1 LITLLARLFIR
12 DRDKVADAGVRRAY
26 GMLCSLTGIGLN
38 VLLFL
43 GKYLAGRLSG
53 SIAMT
58 ADAFNNLSDAGSS
71 VITLLGFRMAAKKP
85 DPGHPFG
92 HGRIEYL
99 SGVAVSLIIIVVG
112 VQLGLE
118 SIDKIM
124 SPEPVDAGLVPM
136 LVLVASICVKG
147 YMFAYNRGIGRKI
160 NSPGMSATA
169 LDSLSDCIATGVVLI
184 SMLLARFADVNIDGW
199 GGAAVAI
206 FIIFS
211 GFKAAKETLSP
222 LLGNP
227 PDPQLV
233 RDITDIVMSHPEV
246 LNVHDLIVHDYGPG
260 RLMISLHA
268 EVPGDGD
275 IYALHDAID
284 TAEYELQQKLG
295 CSAVIHM
302 DPVSPDGTK
311 TAHMR
316 EELAEAAKA
325 IDPRLTIH
333 DFRIV
338 DGPTHTN
345 VIFDAVLPN
354 DSSVTEDDAKA
365 QLETIVHSLWQN
377 SHPKVHID
385 PPARTPPKKKKPP
398 PRRGRSF
405 CAYCGALR
413 RRSRYCFLRSAT
425 AASYSAPPSAW
436 RLWR

>member
-1 LITLLARLFIR
+1 MITLLAKLFIR
-12 DRDKVADAGVRRAY
+12 DRDRVQDAAVRRAY

-43 GKYLAGRLSG
+43 GKYLAGRLAG

-118 SIDKIM
+118 SIEKIR
-124 SPEPVDAGLVPM
+124 SPEPVDASLLPM
-136 LVLVASICVKG
+136 IVLLASICVKG

-169 LDSLSDCIATGVVLI
+169 VDSLSDCIATGVVLI
-184 SMLLARFADVNIDGW
+184 SMLLARFADINADGW
-199 GGAAVAI
+199 GGAAVAA

-211 GFKAAKETLSP
+211 GFKAARETLSP

-233 RDITDIVMSHPEV
+233 RDIMDIVLAHPEV
-246 LNVHDLIVHDYGPG
+246 MNIHDLIVHDYGPG
-260 RLMISLHA
+260 RLMVSLHA

-275 IYALHDAID
+275 IFELHDAID
-284 TAEYELQQKLG
+284 TAEYELESKLG
-295 CSAVIHM
+295 CDAVIHM

-316 EELAEAAKA
+316 GELTEAAKA
-325 IDPRLTIH
+325 IDPRLSIH

-354 DSSVTEDDAKA
+354 DSALTEDEARSA
-365 QLETIVHSLWQN
+365 LETLVHSLWKN

-385 PPARTPPKKKKPP
+385 RP
-398 PRRGRSF
+398 F
-405 CAYCGALR
+405 V
-413 RRSRYCFLRSAT
+413 
-425 AASYSAPPSAW
+425 
-436 RLWR
+436 

>member
-1 LITLLARLFIR
+1 MITLLARLFIK
-12 DRDKVADAGVRRAY
+12 DRDKVADAAVRRAY

-99 SGVAVSLIIIVVG
+99 SGVAVSIIIIVVG

-124 SPEPVDAGLVPM
+124 NPQPVDAGLLPM

-160 NSPGMSATA
+160 NSPGMAATA
-169 LDSLSDCIATGVVLI
+169 MDSLSDSIATSVVLI
-184 SMLLARFADVNIDGW
+184 SMLLSRFAGMNADGW
-199 GGAAVAI
+199 GGIAVAC

-233 RDITDIVMSHPEV
+233 HDITNIVLSHSEV
-246 LNVHDLIVHDYGPG
+246 MNVHDLIVHDYGPG
-260 RLMISLHA
+260 RLMVSLHA
-268 EVPGDGD
+268 EVPGNGN
-275 IYALHDAID
+275 IYALHDTID
-284 TAEYELQQKLG
+284 TIEYELSSKLG
-295 CSAVIHM
+295 CDAVIHM

-316 EELAEAAKA
+316 DELAEAAKS
-325 IDPRLTIH
+325 IDPRLSIH

-354 DSSVTEDDAKA
+354 DSKLTEEEAVA
-365 QLETIVHSLWQN
+365 QLEALVHSLWQN

-385 PPARTPPKKKKPP
+385 RP
-398 PRRGRSF
+398 F
-405 CAYCGALR
+405 V
-413 RRSRYCFLRSAT
+413 
-425 AASYSAPPSAW
+425 
-436 RLWR
+436 

>member
-1 LITLLARLFIR
+1 M
-12 DRDKVADAGVRRAY
+12 VAHAGVCRAY

-38 VLLFL
+38 ILLFL

-118 SIDKIM
+118 SIDKII

-385 PPARTPPKKKKPP
+385 RP
-398 PRRGRSF
+398 F
-405 CAYCGALR
+405 V
-413 RRSRYCFLRSAT
+413 
-425 AASYSAPPSAW
+425 
-436 RLWR
+436 

>member
-1 LITLLARLFIR
+1 MITLLARLFIR

-38 VLLFL
+38 ILLFL

-118 SIDKIM
+118 SIDKII

-169 LDSLSDCIATGVVLI
+169 MDSLSDSIATSVVLI
-184 SMLLARFADVNIDGW
+184 SMLLARFADVNVDGW

-354 DSSVTEDDAKA
+354 DSPVTEDDAKA

-385 PPARTPPKKKKPP
+385 RP
-398 PRRGRSF
+398 F
-405 CAYCGALR
+405 V
-413 RRSRYCFLRSAT
+413 
-425 AASYSAPPSAW
+425 
-436 RLWR
+436 

>member
-1 LITLLARLFIR
+1 MITLLARLFIR

-118 SIDKIM
+118 SIDKII

-354 DSSVTEDDAKA
+354 DSPVTEDDAKA

-385 PPARTPPKKKKPP
+385 RP
-398 PRRGRSF
+398 F
-405 CAYCGALR
+405 V
-413 RRSRYCFLRSAT
+413 
-425 AASYSAPPSAW
+425 
-436 RLWR
+436 

>member
-1 LITLLARLFIR
+1 MITLLARLFIR

-43 GKYLAGRLSG
+43 GKYLAGQLSG

-118 SIDKIM
+118 SINKII

-169 LDSLSDCIATGVVLI
+169 VDSLSDCIATGVVLI
-184 SMLLARFADVNIDGW
+184 SMLLARFADVNADGW
-199 GGAAVAI
+199 GGAAVAV

-211 GFKAAKETLSP
+211 GFRAAKETLSP

-233 RDITDIVMSHPEV
+233 KDITDIVMSHPEV

-260 RLMISLHA
+260 RVMVSLHA

-284 TAEYELQQKLG
+284 TAEYELQEKLG
-295 CSAVIHM
+295 CSAVIHL

-316 EELAEAAKA
+316 DELAEAAKA
-325 IDPRLTIH
+325 VDPRLSIH

-354 DSSVTEDDAKA
+354 DSPVTEDEAKA
-365 QLETIVHSLWQN
+365 QLETIVHGLWEN

-385 PPARTPPKKKKPP
+385 RP
-398 PRRGRSF
+398 F
-405 CAYCGALR
+405 V
-413 RRSRYCFLRSAT
+413 
-425 AASYSAPPSAW
+425 
-436 RLWR
+436 

>member
-1 LITLLARLFIR
+1 MITLLARLFIK
-12 DRDKVADAGVRRAY
+12 DRDKVADAAVRRAY

-71 VITLLGFRMAAKKP
+71 AITLLGFRMAAKKP

-99 SGVAVSLIIIVVG
+99 SGVAVSIIIIVVG

-124 SPEPVDAGLVPM
+124 NPQPVDAGLLPM

-160 NSPGMSATA
+160 NSPGMAATA
-169 LDSLSDCIATGVVLI
+169 MDSLSDSIATSVVLI
-184 SMLLARFADVNIDGW
+184 SMLLSRFAGVNADGW
-199 GGAAVAI
+199 GGIAVAC

-233 RDITDIVMSHPEV
+233 HDITNIVLSHSEV
-246 LNVHDLIVHDYGPG
+246 MNVHDLIVHDYGPG
-260 RLMISLHA
+260 RLMVSLHA
-268 EVPGDGD
+268 EVPGNGN
-275 IYALHDAID
+275 IYALHDTID
-284 TAEYELQQKLG
+284 TIEYELSSKLG
-295 CSAVIHM
+295 CDAVIHM

-316 EELAEAAKA
+316 DELAEAANS
-325 IDPRLTIH
+325 IDPRLSIH

-354 DSSVTEDDAKA
+354 DSKLTEEEAVA
-365 QLETIVHSLWQN
+365 QLEALVHSLWQN

-385 PPARTPPKKKKPP
+385 RP
-398 PRRGRSF
+398 F
-405 CAYCGALR
+405 V
-413 RRSRYCFLRSAT
+413 
-425 AASYSAPPSAW
+425 
-436 RLWR
+436 

>member
-1 LITLLARLFIR
+1 MITLLARLFIK
-12 DRDKVADAGVRRAY
+12 DRDKVADAAVRRAY

-99 SGVAVSLIIIVVG
+99 SGVAVSIIIIVVG

-124 SPEPVDAGLVPM
+124 NPQPVDAGLLPM

-160 NSPGMSATA
+160 NSPGMAATA
-169 LDSLSDCIATGVVLI
+169 MDSLSDSIATSVVLI
-184 SMLLARFADVNIDGW
+184 SMLLSRFAGVNADGW
-199 GGAAVAI
+199 GGIAVAC

-233 RDITDIVMSHPEV
+233 HDITNIVLSHSEV
-246 LNVHDLIVHDYGPG
+246 MNVHDLIVHDYGPG
-260 RLMISLHA
+260 RLMVSLHA
-268 EVPGDGD
+268 EVPGNGD
-275 IYALHDAID
+275 IYALHDTID
-284 TAEYELQQKLG
+284 TIEYELSSKLG
-295 CSAVIHM
+295 CDAVIHM

-316 EELAEAAKA
+316 GELAEAAKS
-325 IDPRLTIH
+325 IDPRLSIH

-354 DSSVTEDDAKA
+354 DSKLTEEEAVA
-365 QLETIVHSLWQN
+365 QLEALVHSLWQN

-385 PPARTPPKKKKPP
+385 RP
-398 PRRGRSF
+398 F
-405 CAYCGALR
+405 V
-413 RRSRYCFLRSAT
+413 
-425 AASYSAPPSAW
+425 
-436 RLWR
+436 

>member
-1 LITLLARLFIR
+1 MITLLARLFIK
-12 DRDKVADAGVRRAY
+12 DRDKVADAAVRRAY

-71 VITLLGFRMAAKKP
+71 AITLLGFRMAAKKP

-99 SGVAVSLIIIVVG
+99 SGVAVSIIIIVVG

-124 SPEPVDAGLVPM
+124 NPQPVDAGLLPM

-160 NSPGMSATA
+160 NSPGMAATA
-169 LDSLSDCIATGVVLI
+169 MDSLSDSIATSVVLI
-184 SMLLARFADVNIDGW
+184 SMLLSRFAGVNADGW
-199 GGAAVAI
+199 GGIAVAC

-233 RDITDIVMSHPEV
+233 HDITSIVLSHSEV
-246 LNVHDLIVHDYGPG
+246 MNVHDLIVHDYGPG
-260 RLMISLHA
+260 RLMVSLHA
-268 EVPGDGD
+268 EVPGNGN
-275 IYALHDAID
+275 IYALHDTID
-284 TAEYELQQKLG
+284 TIEYELSSKLG
-295 CSAVIHM
+295 CDAVIHM
-302 DPVSPDGTK
+302 DPVSLDGTK

-316 EELAEAAKA
+316 DELAEAAKS
-325 IDPRLTIH
+325 IDPRLSIH

-354 DSSVTEDDAKA
+354 DSKLTEEEAVA
-365 QLETIVHSLWQN
+365 QLDALVQSLWQN

-385 PPARTPPKKKKPP
+385 RP
-398 PRRGRSF
+398 F
-405 CAYCGALR
+405 V
-413 RRSRYCFLRSAT
+413 
-425 AASYSAPPSAW
+425 
-436 RLWR
+436 

>member
-1 LITLLARLFIR
+1 MITLLARLFIK
-12 DRDKVADAGVRRAY
+12 DRDKVADAAVRRAY

-99 SGVAVSLIIIVVG
+99 SGVAVSIIIIVVG

-124 SPEPVDAGLVPM
+124 NPQPVDAGLLPM

-160 NSPGMSATA
+160 NSPGMAATA
-169 LDSLSDCIATGVVLI
+169 MDSLSDSIATSVVLI
-184 SMLLARFADVNIDGW
+184 SMLLSRFAGVNADGW
-199 GGAAVAI
+199 GGIAVAC

-233 RDITDIVMSHPEV
+233 HDITNIVLSHSEV
-246 LNVHDLIVHDYGPG
+246 MNVHDLIVHDYGPG
-260 RLMISLHA
+260 RLMVSLHA
-268 EVPGDGD
+268 EVPGNGN
-275 IYALHDAID
+275 IYALHDTID
-284 TAEYELQQKLG
+284 TIEYELSSKLG
-295 CSAVIHM
+295 CDAVIHM

-316 EELAEAAKA
+316 DELAEAANS
-325 IDPRLTIH
+325 IDPRLSIH

-354 DSSVTEDDAKA
+354 DSKLTEEEAVA
-365 QLETIVHSLWQN
+365 QLETLVHSLWQN

-385 PPARTPPKKKKPP
+385 RP
-398 PRRGRSF
+398 F
-405 CAYCGALR
+405 V
-413 RRSRYCFLRSAT
+413 
-425 AASYSAPPSAW
+425 
-436 RLWR
+436 

>member
-1 LITLLARLFIR
+1 MITLLARLFIK
-12 DRDKVADAGVRRAY
+12 DRDKVADAAVRRAY

-99 SGVAVSLIIIVVG
+99 SGVAVSIIIIVVG

-124 SPEPVDAGLVPM
+124 NPQPVDAGLLPM

-160 NSPGMSATA
+160 NSPGMAATA
-169 LDSLSDCIATGVVLI
+169 MDSLSDSIATSVVLI
-184 SMLLARFADVNIDGW
+184 SMLLSRFAGVNADGW
-199 GGAAVAI
+199 GGIAVAC

-233 RDITDIVMSHPEV
+233 HDITNIVFSHSEV
-246 LNVHDLIVHDYGPG
+246 MNVHDLIVHDYGPG
-260 RLMISLHA
+260 RLMVSLHA
-268 EVPGDGD
+268 EVPGNGD
-275 IYALHDAID
+275 IYALHDTID
-284 TAEYELQQKLG
+284 TIEYELSSKLG
-295 CSAVIHM
+295 CDAVIHM

-316 EELAEAAKA
+316 DELAEAAKS
-325 IDPRLTIH
+325 IDPRLSIH

-354 DSSVTEDDAKA
+354 ASKLTEEEAVA
-365 QLETIVHSLWQN
+365 QLEALVNSLWQN

-385 PPARTPPKKKKPP
+385 RP
-398 PRRGRSF
+398 F
-405 CAYCGALR
+405 V
-413 RRSRYCFLRSAT
+413 
-425 AASYSAPPSAW
+425 
-436 RLWR
+436 

>member
-1 LITLLARLFIR
+1 MITLLARLFIR

-38 VLLFL
+38 ILLFL

-169 LDSLSDCIATGVVLI
+169 MDSLSDSIATSVVLI

-199 GGAAVAI
+199 GGAAVAV

-385 PPARTPPKKKKPP
+385 RP
-398 PRRGRSF
+398 F
-405 CAYCGALR
+405 V
-413 RRSRYCFLRSAT
+413 
-425 AASYSAPPSAW
+425 
-436 RLWR
+436 

>member
-1 LITLLARLFIR
+1 MITLLARLFIK
-12 DRDKVADAGVRRAY
+12 DRDKVADAAVRRAY

-99 SGVAVSLIIIVVG
+99 SGVAVSIIIIVVG

-124 SPEPVDAGLVPM
+124 NPQPVDAGLLPM

-160 NSPGMSATA
+160 NSPGMAATA
-169 LDSLSDCIATGVVLI
+169 MDSLSDSIATSVVLI
-184 SMLLARFADVNIDGW
+184 SMLLSRFAGVNADGW
-199 GGAAVAI
+199 GGIAVAC

-233 RDITDIVMSHPEV
+233 HDITSIVLSHSEV
-246 LNVHDLIVHDYGPG
+246 MNVHDLIVHDYGPG
-260 RLMISLHA
+260 RLMVSLHA
-268 EVPGDGD
+268 EVPGNGN
-275 IYALHDAID
+275 IYALHDTID
-284 TAEYELQQKLG
+284 TIEYELSSKLG
-295 CSAVIHM
+295 CDAVIHM

-316 EELAEAAKA
+316 DELAEAAKS
-325 IDPRLTIH
+325 IDPRLSIH

-354 DSSVTEDDAKA
+354 DSKLTEEEAVA
-365 QLETIVHSLWQN
+365 QLETLVHSLWQN

-385 PPARTPPKKKKPP
+385 RP
-398 PRRGRSF
+398 F
-405 CAYCGALR
+405 V
-413 RRSRYCFLRSAT
+413 
-425 AASYSAPPSAW
+425 
-436 RLWR
+436 

>member
-1 LITLLARLFIR
+1 MITLLARLFIR
-12 DRDKVADAGVRRAY
+12 DRDKVTDARVRRAY

-38 VLLFL
+38 ILLFL
-43 GKYLAGRLSG
+43 GKYLAGQLSG

-99 SGVAVSLIIIVVG
+99 SGVAVSLIIVVVG

-118 SIDKIM
+118 SINKII
-124 SPEPVDAGLVPM
+124 SPEPVDAGLLPM

-199 GGAAVAI
+199 GGAAVAV

-227 PDPQLV
+227 PDLQLV

-325 IDPRLTIH
+325 IDPRLSIH

-354 DSSVTEDDAKA
+354 DSPVTEDEAKA

-385 PPARTPPKKKKPP
+385 RP
-398 PRRGRSF
+398 F
-405 CAYCGALR
+405 V
-413 RRSRYCFLRSAT
+413 
-425 AASYSAPPSAW
+425 
-436 RLWR
+436 

>member
-1 LITLLARLFIR
+1 MITLLARLFIK
-12 DRDKVADAGVRRAY
+12 DRDKVADAAVRRAY

-99 SGVAVSLIIIVVG
+99 SGVAVSIIIIVVG

-124 SPEPVDAGLVPM
+124 NPQPVDAGLLPM

-160 NSPGMSATA
+160 NSPGMAATA
-169 LDSLSDCIATGVVLI
+169 MDSLSDSIATSVVLI
-184 SMLLARFADVNIDGW
+184 SMLLSRFAGVNADGW
-199 GGAAVAI
+199 GGIAVAC

-233 RDITDIVMSHPEV
+233 HDITNIVLSHSEV
-246 LNVHDLIVHDYGPG
+246 MNVHDLIVHDYGPG
-260 RLMISLHA
+260 RLMVSLHA
-268 EVPGDGD
+268 EVPGNGD
-275 IYALHDAID
+275 IYALHDTID
-284 TAEYELQQKLG
+284 TIEYELSSKLG
-295 CSAVIHM
+295 CDAVIHM

-316 EELAEAAKA
+316 DELAEAAKS
-325 IDPRLTIH
+325 IDPRLSIH

-354 DSSVTEDDAKA
+354 DSKLTEEEAVA
-365 QLETIVHSLWQN
+365 QLETLVHSLWQN

-385 PPARTPPKKKKPP
+385 RP
-398 PRRGRSF
+398 F
-405 CAYCGALR
+405 V
-413 RRSRYCFLRSAT
+413 
-425 AASYSAPPSAW
+425 
-436 RLWR
+436 

>member
-1 LITLLARLFIR
+1 MITLLARLFIR

-38 VLLFL
+38 ILLFL
-43 GKYLAGRLSG
+43 GKYLAGQLSG

-169 LDSLSDCIATGVVLI
+169 MDSLSDSIATSVVLI

-354 DSSVTEDDAKA
+354 DSPVTEDDAKA
-365 QLETIVHSLWQN
+365 QLETIVHSLWKS

-385 PPARTPPKKKKPP
+385 RP
-398 PRRGRSF
+398 F
-405 CAYCGALR
+405 V
-413 RRSRYCFLRSAT
+413 
-425 AASYSAPPSAW
+425 
-436 RLWR
+436 

>member
-1 LITLLARLFIR
+1 MITLLARLFIK
-12 DRDKVADAGVRRAY
+12 DRDKVADAAVRRAY

-99 SGVAVSLIIIVVG
+99 SGVAVSIIIIVVG

-124 SPEPVDAGLVPM
+124 NPQPVDAGLLPM

-160 NSPGMSATA
+160 NSPGMAATA
-169 LDSLSDCIATGVVLI
+169 MDSLSDSIATSVVLI
-184 SMLLARFADVNIDGW
+184 SMLLSRFAGVNADGW
-199 GGAAVAI
+199 GGIAVAC

-233 RDITDIVMSHPEV
+233 HDITSIVFSHSEV
-246 LNVHDLIVHDYGPG
+246 MNVHDLIVHDYGPG
-260 RLMISLHA
+260 RLMVSLHA
-268 EVPGDGD
+268 EVPGNGD
-275 IYALHDAID
+275 IYALHDTID
-284 TAEYELQQKLG
+284 TIEYELSSKLG
-295 CSAVIHM
+295 CDAVIHM

-316 EELAEAAKA
+316 DELAEAAKS
-325 IDPRLTIH
+325 IDPRLSIH

-354 DSSVTEDDAKA
+354 DSKLTEEEAVA
-365 QLETIVHSLWQN
+365 QLEALVNSLWQN

-385 PPARTPPKKKKPP
+385 RP
-398 PRRGRSF
+398 F
-405 CAYCGALR
+405 V
-413 RRSRYCFLRSAT
+413 
-425 AASYSAPPSAW
+425 
-436 RLWR
+436 

>member
-1 LITLLARLFIR
+1 MITLLARLFIK
-12 DRDKVADAGVRRAY
+12 DRDKVADAAVRRAY

-71 VITLLGFRMAAKKP
+71 AITLLGFRMAAKKP

-99 SGVAVSLIIIVVG
+99 SGVAVSIIIIVVG

-124 SPEPVDAGLVPM
+124 NPQPVDAGLLPM

-160 NSPGMSATA
+160 NSPGMAATA
-169 LDSLSDCIATGVVLI
+169 MDSLSDSIATSVVLI
-184 SMLLARFADVNIDGW
+184 SMLLSRFAGVNADGW
-199 GGAAVAI
+199 GGIAVAC

-233 RDITDIVMSHPEV
+233 HDISNIVLSHSEV
-246 LNVHDLIVHDYGPG
+246 MNVHDLIVHDYGPG
-260 RLMISLHA
+260 RLMVSLHA
-268 EVPGDGD
+268 EVPGNGD
-275 IYALHDAID
+275 IYALHDTID
-284 TAEYELQQKLG
+284 TIEYELSSKLG
-295 CSAVIHM
+295 CDAVIHM

-316 EELAEAAKA
+316 DELAEAAKS
-325 IDPRLTIH
+325 IDPRLSIH

-354 DSSVTEDDAKA
+354 DSKLTEEEAVA
-365 QLETIVHSLWQN
+365 QLEALVHSLWQN

-385 PPARTPPKKKKPP
+385 RP
-398 PRRGRSF
+398 F
-405 CAYCGALR
+405 V
-413 RRSRYCFLRSAT
+413 
-425 AASYSAPPSAW
+425 
-436 RLWR
+436 

>member
-1 LITLLARLFIR
+1 MITLLARLFIR

-38 VLLFL
+38 ILLFL

-184 SMLLARFADVNIDGW
+184 SMLLARFADGNIDGW
-199 GGAAVAI
+199 GGAAVAT

-377 SHPKVHID
+377 SHPKVHI
-385 PPARTPPKKKKPP
+385 ARP
-398 PRRGRSF
+398 F
-405 CAYCGALR
+405 V
-413 RRSRYCFLRSAT
+413 
-425 AASYSAPPSAW
+425 
-436 RLWR
+436 

>member
-1 LITLLARLFIR
+1 MITLLARLFIR

-38 VLLFL
+38 ILLFL

-147 YMFAYNRGIGRKI
+147 YMFAYNRGIGHKI

-199 GGAAVAI
+199 GGAAVAV

-354 DSSVTEDDAKA
+354 NSPVTEGDAKA

-385 PPARTPPKKKKPP
+385 RP
-398 PRRGRSF
+398 F
-405 CAYCGALR
+405 V
-413 RRSRYCFLRSAT
+413 
-425 AASYSAPPSAW
+425 
-436 RLWR
+436 

>member
-1 LITLLARLFIR
+1 MITLLARLFIKDR
-12 DRDKVADAGVRRAY
+12 DRVQDAAVRRAY

-38 VLLFL
+38 VLLFF
-43 GKYLAGRLSG
+43 GKYLAGQLSG

-112 VQLGLE
+112 VQLGIE
-118 SIDKIM
+118 SVHKIM
-124 SPEPVDAGLVPM
+124 EPEAVDAGLVPM

-169 LDSLSDCIATGVVLI
+169 VDSLSDCIATGVVLI
-184 SMLLARFADVNIDGW
+184 SMLLARFADINADGW
-199 GGAAVAI
+199 GGAAVAA

-211 GFKAAKETLSP
+211 GFRAAKETLSP

-227 PDPQLV
+227 PDAQLV
-233 RDITDIVMSHPEV
+233 KDITDIVLSHPEV
-246 LNVHDLIVHDYGPG
+246 MNVHDLIVHDYGPG
-260 RLMISLHA
+260 RLMVSLHA

-284 TAEYELQQKLG
+284 TIEYELESKLG
-295 CSAVIHM
+295 CAAVIHM

-316 EELAEAAKA
+316 NELAEAVKA
-325 IDPRLTIH
+325 IDPRLSIH

-354 DSSVTEDDAKA
+354 ESALTEDEAKSA
-365 QLETIVHSLWQN
+365 LETLVHSLWQN

-385 PPARTPPKKKKPP
+385 RP
-398 PRRGRSF
+398 F
-405 CAYCGALR
+405 V
-413 RRSRYCFLRSAT
+413 
-425 AASYSAPPSAW
+425 
-436 RLWR
+436 

>member
-1 LITLLARLFIR
+1 MITLLARLFIK
-12 DRDKVADAGVRRAY
+12 DRDKVADAAVRRAY

-71 VITLLGFRMAAKKP
+71 AITLLGFRMAAKKP

-99 SGVAVSLIIIVVG
+99 SGVAVSIIIIVVG

-124 SPEPVDAGLVPM
+124 NPQPVDAGLLPM

-160 NSPGMSATA
+160 NSPGMAATA
-169 LDSLSDCIATGVVLI
+169 MDSLSDSIATSVVLI
-184 SMLLARFADVNIDGW
+184 SMLLSRFAGVNADGW
-199 GGAAVAI
+199 GGIAVAC

-233 RDITDIVMSHPEV
+233 HDITNIVLSHSEV
-246 LNVHDLIVHDYGPG
+246 MNVHDLIVHDYGPG
-260 RLMISLHA
+260 RLMVSLHA
-268 EVPGDGD
+268 EVPGNGD
-275 IYALHDAID
+275 IYALHDTID
-284 TAEYELQQKLG
+284 TIEYELSSKLG
-295 CSAVIHM
+295 CDAVIHM

-316 EELAEAAKA
+316 DELAEAAKS
-325 IDPRLTIH
+325 IDPRLSIH

-354 DSSVTEDDAKA
+354 DSKLTEEEAVA
-365 QLETIVHSLWQN
+365 QLEALVHSLWQN

-385 PPARTPPKKKKPP
+385 RP
-398 PRRGRSF
+398 F
-405 CAYCGALR
+405 V
-413 RRSRYCFLRSAT
+413 
-425 AASYSAPPSAW
+425 
-436 RLWR
+436 

>member
-1 LITLLARLFIR
+1 MITLLARLFIK
-12 DRDKVADAGVRRAY
+12 DRDKVADAAVRRAY

-99 SGVAVSLIIIVVG
+99 SGVAVSIIIIVVG

-124 SPEPVDAGLVPM
+124 NPQPVDAGLLPM

-147 YMFAYNRGIGRKI
+147 YMFAYNRDIGRKI
-160 NSPGMSATA
+160 NSPGMAATA
-169 LDSLSDCIATGVVLI
+169 MDSLSDSIATSVVLI
-184 SMLLARFADVNIDGW
+184 SMLLSRFAGVNADGW
-199 GGAAVAI
+199 GGIAVAC

-233 RDITDIVMSHPEV
+233 HDISNIVLSHSEV
-246 LNVHDLIVHDYGPG
+246 MNVHDLIVHDYGPG
-260 RLMISLHA
+260 RLMVSLHA
-268 EVPGDGD
+268 EVPGNGD
-275 IYALHDAID
+275 IYALHDTID
-284 TAEYELQQKLG
+284 TIEYELSSKLG
-295 CSAVIHM
+295 CDAVIHM

-316 EELAEAAKA
+316 DELAEAAKS
-325 IDPRLTIH
+325 IDPRLSIH

-354 DSSVTEDDAKA
+354 DSKLTEEEAVA
-365 QLETIVHSLWQN
+365 QLAALVHSLWQN

-385 PPARTPPKKKKPP
+385 RP
-398 PRRGRSF
+398 
-405 CAYCGALR
+405 LV
-413 RRSRYCFLRSAT
+413 
-425 AASYSAPPSAW
+425 
-436 RLWR
+436 

>member
-1 LITLLARLFIR
+1 MITLLARLFIK
-12 DRDKVADAGVRRAY
+12 DRDKVADAAVRRAY

-71 VITLLGFRMAAKKP
+71 AITLLGFRMAAKKP

-99 SGVAVSLIIIVVG
+99 SGVAVSIIIIVVG

-124 SPEPVDAGLVPM
+124 NPQPVDAGLLPM

-160 NSPGMSATA
+160 NSPGMAATA
-169 LDSLSDCIATGVVLI
+169 MDSLSDSIATSVVLI
-184 SMLLARFADVNIDGW
+184 SMLLSRFAGVNADGW
-199 GGAAVAI
+199 GGIAVAC

-233 RDITDIVMSHPEV
+233 HDITNIVLSHSEV
-246 LNVHDLIVHDYGPG
+246 MNVHDLIVHDYGPG
-260 RLMISLHA
+260 RLMVSLHA
-268 EVPGDGD
+268 EVPGNGN
-275 IYALHDAID
+275 IYALHDTID
-284 TAEYELQQKLG
+284 TIEYELSSKLG
-295 CSAVIHM
+295 CDAVIHM

-316 EELAEAAKA
+316 DELAEAAKS
-325 IDPRLTIH
+325 IDPRLSIH

-354 DSSVTEDDAKA
+354 DSKLTEEEAVA
-365 QLETIVHSLWQN
+365 QLAALVHSLWQN

-385 PPARTPPKKKKPP
+385 RP
-398 PRRGRSF
+398 
-405 CAYCGALR
+405 LV
-413 RRSRYCFLRSAT
+413 
-425 AASYSAPPSAW
+425 
-436 RLWR
+436 

>member
-1 LITLLARLFIR
+1 MITLLARLFIK
-12 DRDKVADAGVRRAY
+12 DRDKVADAAVRRAY

-71 VITLLGFRMAAKKP
+71 AITLLGFRMAAKKP

-99 SGVAVSLIIIVVG
+99 SGVAVSIIIIVVG

-118 SIDKIM
+118 SIDKITN
-124 SPEPVDAGLVPM
+124 PQPVDAGLLPM

-160 NSPGMSATA
+160 NSPGMAATA
-169 LDSLSDCIATGVVLI
+169 MDSLSDSIATSVVLI
-184 SMLLARFADVNIDGW
+184 SMLLSRFAGVNADGW
-199 GGAAVAI
+199 GGIAVAC

-233 RDITDIVMSHPEV
+233 HDISNIVLSHSEV
-246 LNVHDLIVHDYGPG
+246 MNVHDLIVHDYGPG
-260 RLMISLHA
+260 RLMVSLHA
-268 EVPGDGD
+268 EVPGNGN
-275 IYALHDAID
+275 IYALHDTID
-284 TAEYELQQKLG
+284 TIEYELSSKLG
-295 CSAVIHM
+295 CDAVIHM

-316 EELAEAAKA
+316 DELAEAAKS
-325 IDPRLTIH
+325 IDPRLSIH

-354 DSSVTEDDAKA
+354 DSKLTEEEAVA
-365 QLETIVHSLWQN
+365 QLEALVHSLWQN

-385 PPARTPPKKKKPP
+385 RP
-398 PRRGRSF
+398 F
-405 CAYCGALR
+405 V
-413 RRSRYCFLRSAT
+413 
-425 AASYSAPPSAW
+425 
-436 RLWR
+436 

>member
-1 LITLLARLFIR
+1 MITLLARLFIK
-12 DRDKVADAGVRRAY
+12 DRDKVADAAVRRAY

-99 SGVAVSLIIIVVG
+99 SGVAVSIIIIVVG

-124 SPEPVDAGLVPM
+124 NPQPVDAGLLPM

-160 NSPGMSATA
+160 NSPGMAATA
-169 LDSLSDCIATGVVLI
+169 MDSLSDSIATSVVLI
-184 SMLLARFADVNIDGW
+184 SMLLSRFAGVNADGW
-199 GGAAVAI
+199 GGIAVAC

-233 RDITDIVMSHPEV
+233 HDISNIVLSHSEV
-246 LNVHDLIVHDYGPG
+246 MNVHDLIVHDYGPG
-260 RLMISLHA
+260 RLMVSLHA
-268 EVPGDGD
+268 EVPGNGD
-275 IYALHDAID
+275 IYALHDTID
-284 TAEYELQQKLG
+284 TIEYELSSKLG
-295 CSAVIHM
+295 CDAVIHM

-316 EELAEAAKA
+316 DELAEAAKS
-325 IDPRLTIH
+325 IDPRLSIH

-345 VIFDAVLPN
+345 VIVDAVLPN
-354 DSSVTEDDAKA
+354 DSKLTEEEAVA
-365 QLETIVHSLWQN
+365 QLETLVHSLWQN

-385 PPARTPPKKKKPP
+385 RP
-398 PRRGRSF
+398 F
-405 CAYCGALR
+405 V
-413 RRSRYCFLRSAT
+413 
-425 AASYSAPPSAW
+425 
-436 RLWR
+436 

>member
-1 LITLLARLFIR
+1 MITLLARLFIR
-12 DRDKVADAGVRRAY
+12 DRDKVADAGMRRAY

-38 VLLFL
+38 ILLFL

-118 SIDKIM
+118 SIDKII

-354 DSSVTEDDAKA
+354 DSPVTEDDAKA

-385 PPARTPPKKKKPP
+385 RP
-398 PRRGRSF
+398 F
-405 CAYCGALR
+405 V
-413 RRSRYCFLRSAT
+413 
-425 AASYSAPPSAW
+425 
-436 RLWR
+436 

>member
-1 LITLLARLFIR
+1 MITLLARLFIK
-12 DRDKVADAGVRRAY
+12 DRDKVADAAVRRAY

-99 SGVAVSLIIIVVG
+99 SGVAVSIIIIVVG

-124 SPEPVDAGLVPM
+124 NPQPVDAGLLPM

-160 NSPGMSATA
+160 NSPGMAATA
-169 LDSLSDCIATGVVLI
+169 MDSLSDSIATSVVLI
-184 SMLLARFADVNIDGW
+184 SMLLSRFAGVNADGW
-199 GGAAVAI
+199 GGIAVAC

-233 RDITDIVMSHPEV
+233 HDITNIVLSHSEV
-246 LNVHDLIVHDYGPG
+246 MNVHDLIVHDYGPG
-260 RLMISLHA
+260 RLMVSLHA
-268 EVPGDGD
+268 EVPGNGD
-275 IYALHDAID
+275 IYALHDTID
-284 TAEYELQQKLG
+284 TIEYELSSKLG
-295 CSAVIHM
+295 CDAVIHM

-316 EELAEAAKA
+316 DELAEAAKS
-325 IDPRLTIH
+325 IDPRLSIH

-354 DSSVTEDDAKA
+354 DSKLTEEEAVA
-365 QLETIVHSLWQN
+365 QLEALVNSLWQN

-385 PPARTPPKKKKPP
+385 RP
-398 PRRGRSF
+398 F
-405 CAYCGALR
+405 V
-413 RRSRYCFLRSAT
+413 
-425 AASYSAPPSAW
+425 
-436 RLWR
+436 

>member
-1 LITLLARLFIR
+1 MITLLARLFIK
-12 DRDKVADAGVRRAY
+12 DRDKVADAAVRRAY

-99 SGVAVSLIIIVVG
+99 SGVAVSIIIIVVG

-124 SPEPVDAGLVPM
+124 NPQPVDAGLLPM

-160 NSPGMSATA
+160 NSPGMAATA
-169 LDSLSDCIATGVVLI
+169 MDSLSDSIATSVVLI
-184 SMLLARFADVNIDGW
+184 SMLLSRFAGVNADGW
-199 GGAAVAI
+199 GGIAVAC

-233 RDITDIVMSHPEV
+233 HDITSIVFSHSEV
-246 LNVHDLIVHDYGPG
+246 MNVHDLIVHDYGPG
-260 RLMISLHA
+260 RLMVSLHA
-268 EVPGDGD
+268 EVPGNGN
-275 IYALHDAID
+275 IYALHDTID
-284 TAEYELQQKLG
+284 TIEYELSSKLG
-295 CSAVIHM
+295 CDAVIHM

-316 EELAEAAKA
+316 DELAEAAKS
-325 IDPRLTIH
+325 IDPRLSIH

-354 DSSVTEDDAKA
+354 DSKLTEEEAVA
-365 QLETIVHSLWQN
+365 QLEALVNSLWQN

-385 PPARTPPKKKKPP
+385 RP
-398 PRRGRSF
+398 F
-405 CAYCGALR
+405 V
-413 RRSRYCFLRSAT
+413 
-425 AASYSAPPSAW
+425 
-436 RLWR
+436 